1 MRSFEERRDALADFL
16 NIDGAEIEESY
27 GKVLSA
33 DGGEY
38 LVVDDDEADEEFADY
53 QRSLWDDLG
62 IESFSESFQ
71 EWIMDNAVNS
81 DWFEEAMDES
91 NRFYCEDIMSEGSS
105 VYGNRLVEECYER
118 NLINDEDFE
127 VDEDG
132 DIDYTDCKKDND
144 ELVELLADDMSE
156 DDPVEWYRSN
166 FGDDDFM
173 EVVKDND
180 LVDVDAVIDEIQKWD
195 GRGPSLASY
204 DGEENES
211 GDFFIYRVN

>member
-16 NIDGAEIEESY
+16 NIDGSEIEESY

-81 DWFEEAMDES
+81 DWFEEAMEES
-91 NRFYCEDIMSEGSS
+91 NRFYCEDIMSEQSD
-105 VYGNRLVEECYER
+105 VYGSRLVEECYDR

-156 DDPVEWYRSN
+156 DDPIEWYRSN
-166 FGDDDFM
+166 FGDDDFRR
-173 EVVKDND
+173 VVKDNN
-180 LVDVDAVIDEIQKWD
+180 LVDIDAVIDEVQTWD
-195 GRGPSLASY
+195 GRGPSLAGY
-204 DGEENES
+204 DGVENES
-211 GDFFIYRVN
+211 GDFFIYRVS